1 MNDWKLN
8 TKVKSKFIGYIN
20 NHEIS
25 YKNVYYSAIKL
36 LTAIQDNKQDLCI
49 TRPAFLIND
58 IIYVLTSL
66 HTEGG
71 PNDLKYIEKILLP
84 KLQTINYLSDLI
96 PVLEDLVGPKGFHE
110 LTRLRDSLTENL
122 YTS

>member
-1 MNDWKLN
+1 MNDLKLN

-36 LTAIQDNKQDLCI
+36 LIAIQDNKQDLCI

-58 IIYVLTSL
+58 IIYILTSL

-96 PVLEDLVGPKGFHE
+96 PVLEDLIGPKEFHE

>member
-1 MNDWKLN
+1 MNDLKLN
-8 TKVKSKFIGYIN
+8 TKVKNKFIGYIN

-36 LTAIQDNKQDLCI
+36 LTAIQNNKQDLCI

-66 HTEGG
+66 HTKGD
-71 PNDLKYIEKILLP
+71 PNDLKYIKKILLP

-96 PVLEDLVGPKGFHE
+96 PVLEDLIGPKGFHE

>member
-1 MNDWKLN
+1 MNDLKLN

-49 TRPAFLIND
+49 TSPAFLIND

-84 KLQTINYLSDLI
+84 KLQTINYLSNLI
-96 PVLEDLVGPKGFHE
+96 PVLEDLVGPKRFHE